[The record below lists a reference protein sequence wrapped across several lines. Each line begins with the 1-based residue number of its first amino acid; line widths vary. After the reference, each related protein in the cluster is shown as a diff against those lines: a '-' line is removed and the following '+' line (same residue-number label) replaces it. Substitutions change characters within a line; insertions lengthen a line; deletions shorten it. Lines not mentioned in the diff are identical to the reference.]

1 MRCFKWMSKTLVES
15 MVNQILRKQKS
26 CNILRDKYL
35 SMQLVEIKLGD
46 ISDIRRIV
54 LKNNIN
60 GS

>member
-1 MRCFKWMSKTLVES
+1 

-26 CNILRDKYL
+26 RNILRDKYL